1 MSSVEEIEEAI
12 TKLESKDK
20 ERLAVWFEAMIEAE
34 EDRQDIE
41 DAKKALAEPGES
53 VPWSIVKEENN
64 LS

>member
-12 TKLESKDK
+12 SKLESKDK
-20 ERLAVWFEAMIEAE
+20 VRLAVWFEAMIEAE

-41 DAKKALAEPGES
+41 DAKKVLAEPGES
-53 VPWSIVKEENN
+53 VPWSIVKKENN

>member
-41 DAKKALAEPGES
+41 DAKKALAEPDES
-53 VPWSIVKEENN
+53 VPWRIVKAENN

>member
-20 ERLAVWFEAMIEAE
+20 ERLAVWFEAMIESE
-34 EDRQDIE
+34 EDCQDVE
-41 DAKKALAEPGES
+41 DAKKALAESSES
-53 VPWSIVKEENN
+53 VPWSIVKKENN